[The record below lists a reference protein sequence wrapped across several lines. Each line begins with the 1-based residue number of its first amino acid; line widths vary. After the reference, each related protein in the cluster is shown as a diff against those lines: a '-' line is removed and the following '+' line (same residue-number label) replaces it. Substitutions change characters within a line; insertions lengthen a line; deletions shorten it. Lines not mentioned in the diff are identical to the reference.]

1 MVVLRGERVVLR
13 PAEPGDT
20 AALLAILAEP
30 EVAPWWG
37 VYAAADVAEELA
49 ASFVILV
56 DGAVAGWLQ
65 YTEETEPDFAHVGLD
80 IAVTTRLRGLGYG
93 REALRVAIR
102 HFTAQGHHR
111 FTIDPSVGNERAIRS
126 YAAIGFRPVGV
137 MRAYERGS
145 DGTWRDGLLMD
156 LLADE
161 LID

>member
-1 MVVLRGERVVLR
+1 MLVLRGERVVLR
-13 PAEPGDT
+13 RAEPGDA

-30 EVAPWWG
+30 EVARWWG
-37 VYAAADVAEELA
+37 AYAAADVAEELD
-49 ASFVILV
+49 ASFAILV

-65 YTEETEPDFAHVGLD
+65 FTEETTPDYPHVGLD

-93 REALRVAIR
+93 REALRVAVR
-102 HFTAQGHHR
+102 HFVAQGHHR
-111 FTIDPSVGNERAIRS
+111 FTIDPSAGNERAIRS
-126 YAAIGFRPVGV
+126 YAAIGFRPVGIL
-137 MRAYERGS
+137 RSYERAP